1 MGTALDRGQ
10 DLTEEQGMEEERN
23 EPGGHL
29 KEKHSSQ
36 RKAQDGSLHGGRLWG
51 EMFACAK
58 WKPKRPMQLE
68 PQVIVLEKWYLGK

>member
-1 MGTALDRGQ
+1 
-10 DLTEEQGMEEERN
+10 MEEERN

-68 PQVIVLEKWYLGK
+68 P